1 MVNLDELVT
10 SGVQPHPPLVVVYG
24 PPGVGKSTAVADL
37 DGALWIDCENGTKFL
52 PVKRVVP
59 TKGFAQVLD
68 IVRAVR
74 DQAGS
79 YKGLVIDGIDSLE
92 RLIWDMV
99 ATGQNAVNIES
110 IPYGR
115 GYKLAVSHWR
125 DLLQAIEQVQG
136 KGLPVV
142 LIGHETSAK
151 VEDPT
156 GPTYDRTSPRLHKD
170 VVSLLTERSDAV
182 LHARLKTATRTT
194 QDGRTLAVG
203 VGQQG
208 GDRVFVAVG
217 SPAVIAKNRLGIEA
231 GEHPLSW
238 KTFVSLMKIGG
249 SV

>member
-1 MVNLDELVT
+1 MVIDLDKIVID
-10 SGVQPHPPLVVVYG
+10 GVQPHPPLVIFYG
-24 PPGVGKSTAVADL
+24 PGGVGKSTAVSDL
-37 DGALWIDCENGTKFL
+37 EGALWIDCENGTKFL

-59 TKGFAQVLD
+59 TGYPQVLD
-68 IVRAVR
+68 IIRAVR
-74 DQAGS
+74 EKSDS

-92 RLIWDMV
+92 RMVWDHV
-99 ATGQNAVNIES
+99 ASANGVTNVES

-115 GYKLAVSHWR
+115 GYKLAVTHWR
-125 DLLQAIEQVQG
+125 DMLHAIEQVQG

-142 LIGHETSAK
+142 LIGHETSIK

-156 GPTYDRTSPRLHKD
+156 GPTYDRISPRLHRD
-170 VVSLLTERSDAV
+170 IVNLLTERSDAV
-182 LHARLKTATRTT
+182 VHARLKTATRTT

-208 GDRVFVAVG
+208 GDRVFTAVG

-249 SV
+249 

>member
-1 MVNLDELVT
+1 MVDLDKLVVE
-10 SGVQPHPPLVVVYG
+10 GVQPHPPLVLLFG
-24 PPGVGKSTAVADL
+24 PPGVGKSTAVSDL
-37 DGALWIDCENGTKFL
+37 EGALWIDCENGTRFL

-59 TKGFAQVLD
+59 TGYAQVLD

-74 DQAGS
+74 DKPQA

-92 RLIWDMV
+92 RLVWDHV
-99 ATGQNAVNIES
+99 ADTNGATNIES

-115 GYKLAVSHWR
+115 GYKLAVGHWR
-125 DLLQAIEQVQG
+125 DLLTAIEQVQA

-142 LIGHETSAK
+142 LIGHETSTK

-156 GPTYDRTSPRLHKD
+156 GPTYDRISPRLHKD
-170 VVSLLTERSDAV
+170 IVSLLTERSDAV

-208 GDRVFVAVG
+208 GDRVFTAVG
-217 SPAVIAKNRLGIEA
+217 SPAVIAKNRLGIAA

-238 KTFVSLMKIGG
+238 KTFVGLMQIGG
-249 SV
+249 